1 MSYKLW
7 DYCTLKSLSAPSQ
20 VHMKRI
26 ATMSSAVE
34 SRHNSSGLSDL
45 QLTHSLLFLYRR
57 GKLAPRRDG
66 TFFLHKYLPLFVK
79 IPDNFDLLAHTCGLS
94 TTAQPMSVRH
104 LYLWTIQ
111 MMYLVP
117 EMHAVYGVRCGGKCS
132 SFHVEPYV

>member
-79 IPDNFDLLAHTCGLS
+79 IPDDFDSLAHTCGLS
-94 TTAQPMSVRH
+94 TTAQPM
-104 LYLWTIQ
+104 